1 MAAIDRLFAF
11 SASLRLAVI
20 TILALAF
27 VLAAATFYEASYGTD
42 AVQLMVYQS
51 GWFAGLLGVLA
62 LNVFAAAAIRFPWKR
77 HQAGFVITHAGILVL
92 LFGCVWGFHR
102 SIDGVVAVRQ
112 GSGASYV
119 RLKREHFVLRWAD
132 ERRRGEVRVP
142 VSLTTAGVYP
152 SLWRFVASPVL
163 GAFGAPTWP
172 SGEALDLQVPA
183 EFGEALGR
191 PVRLQVTDWYPAAE
205 AEDRIRPAEPGEAA
219 AGPAVR
225 VVIAGAPPAPG
236 MSRGGAS
243 DPTAVLADLWL
254 HHRGAAA
261 PAHQG
266 PSIGAEQRVGPMVL
280 RLLVLGDQAEVDRF
294 EAYDAEA
301 ELPAGAM
308 GLIEIAHTWDGR
320 LAGRRFS
327 RRGLEWSGPLE
338 LGQPREAFMAMTF
351 QVSEHLSL
359 AVAERTYRRVNLPPD
374 KPGVP
379 AARLRLAIGEETHDL
394 WLLRDGLPRTIG
406 LGAPDE
412 AMNLTYG
419 LDHLPLGFSLV
430 LDHFERG
437 IDPGT
442 DNPASFASQVRV
454 IDPEQGVDR
463 TQRIWMNH
471 PLSHRGLKVY
481 QSGFQELP
489 GGEVVSVFAV
499 NKDPGRPIKYAGS
512 LLIVLGIFTMFY
524 MRAYFVRPRKPQA
537 IDSPVGNTEASP
549 GDQPGRPLSGSS
561 KPGRVPA
568 GAALALLAAVLVGAP
583 VRAESAAGPR
593 LEPDTLDALR
603 ALPVMHDG
611 RVKPLDTVAR
621 QTIRQIT
628 GHAYFGVPVETNG
641 ELEVAQK
648 MDPVELMLA
657 LMSDPEG
664 WAQVPMIQVELLE
677 LRDWL
682 GMPRSHTHIAAMS
695 LIEHP
700 QFHPQAQELFARS
713 AEAELQGTRFA
724 PSRLEQAIMDVAR
737 REGHFRAACHGALLG
752 LFPYPNDEGFFQW
765 LADQDAK
772 GGPNPVARAALM
784 HDRELPGRL
793 SESQRRAAF
802 VERAGWMP
810 LGALLNTDPAELPPS
825 VRQRW
830 TAAGALW
837 ANALRQYAAGGPADA
852 AVLELARRLPE
863 YTGAVAP
870 TDRIHLEVFYNAL
883 HPFRWAV
890 VLFLLAAVVF
900 AVATQV
906 PAARWVYAAGVATL
920 MAAVMVHVYGFFL
933 RVRISGWA
941 PVTNM
946 YETIVWVALV
956 CAVLGLILELVYR
969 WKAIGLAAAI
979 VAAVCGLIADIIP
992 PNLGA
997 EIRNLQPVLRSN
1009 FWLSTHVTT
1018 IVSSYAAF
1026 ALALGLGNLALG
1038 IYLFAPGR
1046 KEALRRLGLFIYRAL
1061 QVGVLLVAAGTIL
1074 GGVWADQSWGRFWGW
1089 DPKEVWALI
1098 VLLVYL
1104 ALLHARYAGWVGQ
1117 FGLAAGA
1124 VLGFQTVIMAW
1135 YGVNFVLGVG
1145 LHSYGFGTGGRWQVF
1160 TYVVAQCAFV
1170 AAARWRCRRL
1180 LGPEAGT
1187 AAAEGVPPQVPPAN
1201 AVDAATV

>member
-1 MAAIDRLFAF
+1 MAGIDRLFAF
-11 SASLRLAVI
+11 SASLRLAVT

-27 VLAAATFYEASYGTD
+27 VLAAATFYEASYGID

-77 HQAGFVITHAGILVL
+77 HQTGFVITHAGILVL

-119 RLKREHFVLRWAD
+119 RLKREHFMLRWAD
-132 ERRRGEVRVP
+132 ERRRGEVRMP
-142 VSLTTAGVYP
+142 VDLATAGAYP

-163 GAFGAPTWP
+163 GASKAPTWP
-172 SGEALDLQVPA
+172 SGETLDLQVPA
-183 EFGEALGR
+183 EFSAAMGQLVHLR
-191 PVRLQVTDWYPAAE
+191 VIDWYPAAE
-205 AEDRIRPAEPGEAA
+205 AEDRIRPAQGGERT

-225 VVIAGAPPAPG
+225 VVIAGAPPG
-236 MSRGGAS
+236 MSRDNAS
-243 DPTAVLADLWL
+243 DSAPVLADLWL

-261 PAHQG
+261 PVHESSDG
-266 PSIGAEQRVGPMVL
+266 IGAEQRIGPMVL
-280 RLLVLGDQAEVDRF
+280 RLLVLGDQAELDRF

-301 ELPAGAM
+301 ELPTGAM
-308 GLIEIAHTWDGR
+308 GLIEIAQTWDGR
-320 LAGRRFS
+320 LVGRRFS
-327 RRGLEWSGPLE
+327 RRGLEWSGPLD
-338 LGQPREAFMAMTF
+338 LGQEREAFMTMTF
-351 QVSEHLSL
+351 RVSEHLPS
-359 AVAERTYRRVNLPPD
+359 AIAERSYRRVNLPPD

-379 AARLRLAIGEETHDL
+379 AARLRLAIGEQTHDL
-394 WLLRDGLPRTIG
+394 WLLRDGLPRMIG
-406 LGAPDE
+406 LGTPDQ
-412 AMNLTYG
+412 AMSLTYG
-419 LDHLPLGFSLV
+419 IDHLPLGFSLV

-437 IDPGT
+437 TDPGT

-454 IDPEQGVDR
+454 IDPEQGIDR

-471 PLSHRGLKVY
+471 PLSHRGLKIY

-489 GGEVVSVFAV
+489 GGEVVSIFAV

-524 MRAYFVRPRKPQA
+524 MRAYFVRPRRPQT
-537 IDSPVGNTEASP
+537 IDSPVDSVGASP
-549 GDQPGRPLSGSS
+549 GAEPVLPRSGSS

-568 GAALALLAAVLVGAP
+568 GAALALLVAVLLGTPA
-583 VRAESAAGPR
+583 RAEPAAGPR
-593 LEPDTLDALR
+593 LEPGTLDALR
-603 ALPVMHDG
+603 AVPVMHDG

-628 GHAYFGVPVETNG
+628 GRAYFGIPVETEG
-641 ELEVAQK
+641 ELKVAEK
-648 MDPVELMLA
+648 MDPVELVLA

-700 QFHPQAQELFARS
+700 QFHARAQELFARS
-713 AEAELQGTRFA
+713 AEAEQQGTRFV

-752 LFPYPNDEGFFQW
+752 LFPYPSDEGFFQW
-765 LADQDAK
+765 LTDQDAQ
-772 GGPNPVARAALM
+772 GDSNAVARVALM
-784 HDRELPGRL
+784 HYRELPGRL

-810 LGALLNTDPAELPPS
+810 LSALLNTDPAELPPS
-825 VRQRW
+825 VRDRW
-830 TAAGALW
+830 TAAGGLW

-852 AVLELARRLPE
+852 AVLELARRLPG
-863 YTGAVAP
+863 YTGASTP

-890 VLFLLAAVVF
+890 GLFLLSAVVF

-906 PAARWVYAAGVATL
+906 PAARWVYAAGIVTL
-920 MAAVMVHVYGFFL
+920 MAAAAVHVYGFYL

-946 YETIVWVALV
+946 YETIIWVALV
-956 CAVLGLILELVYR
+956 CAVLGLVLELIYR

-979 VAAVCGLIADIIP
+979 TAAVCGLIADIIP

-1046 KEALRRLGLFIYRAL
+1046 KEALRRLSLFIYRAL

-1117 FGLAAGA
+1117 FGLTAGA

-1145 LHSYGFGTGGRWQVF
+1145 LHSYGFGTGGRGQVF

-1170 AAARWRCRRL
+1170 AAAWWRYRRL
-1180 LGPEAGT
+1180 LGPAAGT
-1187 AAAEGVPPQVPPAN
+1187 ATTEEVPPQVPPAT
-1201 AVDAATV
+1201 AVDAATA